1 MNLKKLEKI
10 DYFFIIFGSILVVL
24 TILFIIFPEWGSI
37 FNLGGYVDPELVT
50 YDLQSGLII
59 VGVSCVLGALVPF
72 PVPYTIVVAIVAK
85 QFWEIRLGIGS
96 LLLVIII
103 ATITNS
109 LGDFVDWII
118 GYYGGKLSK
127 KKKITDSTRKE
138 SDHESDGEKQEEDPE
153 NKWAKMVYK
162 KPALIPFLLIL
173 FGLTPLPD
181 SLLFMP
187 LGVINYSLKKTMLWN
202 AIGKLLMMIFT
213 VFMGI
218 WLFDVLLAIP
228 GLGGGG
234 DDTFG
239 WVTGMI
245 VLYFSWFLMFIMTR
259 D

>member
-1 MNLKKLEKI
+1 MNKKKLEKI
-10 DYFFIIFGSILVVL
+10 DYFFIIFGVILVVL
-24 TILFIIFPEWGSI
+24 TILFIIFPEWGSF
-37 FNLGGYVDPELVT
+37 FNLGDYADPETVT

-85 QFWEIRLGIGS
+85 QFWELRLGIWS
-96 LLLVIII
+96 IFIMIII

-109 LGDFVDWII
+109 IGDFIDWLI

-127 KKKITDSTRKE
+127 KKKKAASAGKE
-138 SDHESDGEKQEEDPE
+138 VDQEADGEKQEKDPE
-153 NKWAKMVYK
+153 NKWARIVYK

-173 FGLTPLPD
+173 FGVTPLPD

-202 AIGKLLMMIFT
+202 AVGKLIMMIGT
-213 VFMGI
+213 AFMGI
-218 WLFDVLLAIP
+218 WLFDVLLLIP

-234 DDTFG
+234 DDTYG
-239 WVTGMI
+239 WVTGMV
-245 VLYFSWFLMFIMTR
+245 VLAFSWILMYIMTR